1 MIMTAKNVEK
11 QDWIFDS
18 TVIGRTR
25 EMLKM
30 NAYLRESFIEL
41 YDSRDILEDLEQS
54 LRIRFPN
61 IDVPRYR
68 NEEHWTCMRSKNS
81 QYFFS

>member
-1 MIMTAKNVEK
+1 
-11 QDWIFDS
+11 
-18 TVIGRTR
+18 
-25 EMLKM
+25 M
-30 NAYLRESFIEL
+30 NAYLRDSFIEL

-61 IDVPRYR
+61 IDIPEIPERGTLNMHEV
-68 NEEHWTCMRSKNS
+68 KNS

>member
-1 MIMTAKNVEK
+1 
-11 QDWIFDS
+11 
-18 TVIGRTR
+18 
-25 EMLKM
+25 M

-61 IDVPRYR
+61 IDVPEIPERGTLDMHEVR
-68 NEEHWTCMRSKNS
+68 NS